1 MKYGNSI
8 IDHLGQDLE
17 AVLEQMRGSL
27 PDGKTI
33 EAAQWHW
40 HLRLA
45 ETHESLRLIA
55 SAYRENLL
63 PAAPRRFF
71 RVQTGGW
78 QARVWNA
85 TSALALRSPA
95 ALPDGPLTISL
106 VDGVEV
112 HELVG
117 VEGVLNALRPALE
130 RCQPVP
136 EPACWERLLRASHQ
150 SVRNEAMAQLYKQ
163 VWSLRFQLVVGQAGG
178 LFDYLAQAE
187 VSAYRL
193 FNQLAAF
200 DARGVTPFSKM
211 KLDLT
216 AEQVLRTSPEFTQD
230 VGLSWLALRRA
241 AALEFVSE
249 SLPTFDATFEQ
260 LFPGVRSEFDAELVR
275 RGLPAGDYLA
285 LPVHPLNAAWVE
297 ANLSALLANG
307 DLVPL
312 PDIRI
317 ASAPSLS
324 FRSML
329 TATHCLKLPV
339 PVQTTHLIRNIA
351 VREIEYGPLSSD
363 VLDRILRDEGVA
375 DRLVLE
381 RDVVGACLNPARVG
395 GSVDVAG
402 MVGFVSREDPDRLRA
417 VDEHVIPVAGLFAQV
432 PGQDGIFL
440 FDILKHL
447 GVVGEERVYAYFT
460 SYVDLVVGTQLELFF
475 KSGVMLEAHQQN
487 LNLVFDSEWRL
498 RRLMYHDIP
507 GGVAAYVPLLA
518 RRHPVPEVMLRTLR
532 FFRETPR
539 RSIFQFVHP
548 TLSAHLRPLIYE
560 MSRVLNVSLT
570 RLTRIVRSRIEAEV
584 TRARAIH
591 AGNEAE
597 HAARQDLLAAFEA
610 TVLKSPTLPG
620 KMMLGRLYMQ
630 SLSREWGEK
639 VPNPEL
645 LSARALIAPRD
656 ARNFLNAAIATR

>member
-1 MKYGNSI
+1 MISGRDI
-8 IDHLGQDLE
+8 LAHMGHEFDALVEMMRAGLPGGQ
-17 AVLEQMRGSL
+17 
-27 PDGKTI
+27 TI
-33 EAAQWHW
+33 EAEDLRAQ
-40 HLRLA
+40 LRVS

-63 PAAPRRFF
+63 TEMPRRFF
-71 RVQTGGW
+71 RVQSGSW
-78 QARVWNA
+78 QARAWNS
-85 TSALALRSPA
+85 TSALALRSPT
-95 ALPDGPLTISL
+95 ALPDGALSL
-106 VDGVEV
+106 HFVDGDAEQ
-112 HELVG
+112 ELIG

-130 RCQPVP
+130 QCQPVP
-136 EPACWERLLRASHQ
+136 DATCWQRFLRASHQ
-150 SVRNEAMAQLYKQ
+150 SVRNEAMARLYKRI
-163 VWSLRFQLVVGQAGG
+163 WGERFQAAARQDGG
-178 LFDYLAQAE
+178 LFRHLTRKD
-187 VSAYRL
+187 VSAYRV

-249 SLPTFDATFEQ
+249 SLPTFDAAFEE
-260 LFPGVRSEFDAELVR
+260 LFPDVRGEFDAELAR
-275 RGLPAGDYLA
+275 RGLAAEDYLA

-297 ANLSALLANG
+297 ANLLVLLASR

-317 ASAPSLS
+317 VSAPSLS

-339 PVQTTHLIRNIA
+339 PVQTTHLIRDVA

-381 RDVVGACLNPARVG
+381 RDVLGACLDPARVG

-402 MVGFVSREDPDRLRA
+402 MVGFVSRQDPDRLCA
-417 VDEHVIPVAGLFAQV
+417 AGEHVVPVAGLFAYV
-432 PGQDGIFL
+432 PGHERVFF
-440 FDILKHL
+440 FDILEHL
-447 GVVGEERVYAYFT
+447 GVVGEERIYAYFT
-460 SYVDLVVGTQLELFF
+460 EYVDLVVGTQLELFF
-475 KSGVMLEAHQQN
+475 KSGIMPEAHQQN

-507 GGVAAYVPLLA
+507 GGLAAYAPLLTA
-518 RRHPVPEVMLRTLR
+518 RHPVPPAMVENLH
-532 FFRETPR
+532 FFRDTPER
-539 RSIFQFVHP
+539 VVFQFIHP
-548 TLSAHLRPLIYE
+548 TLAAHLGPLTHD
-560 MSRVLNVSLT
+560 MARVLNVPRT
-570 RLTRIVRSRIEAEV
+570 RLLRIVRSRIEVEV
-584 TRARAIH
+584 ARARGLP
-591 AGNEAE
+591 AGSEAE
-597 HAARQDLLAAFEA
+597 HAARRDLLDAFES
-610 TVLKSPTLPG
+610 TVLKSATLPG

-630 SLSREWGEK
+630 SLNPEWGEK

-645 LSARALIAPRD
+645 LSARVLIAPCD
-656 ARNFLNAAIATR
+656 ARNILDLPEHA